1 MYFELFARLLLI
13 IGALNY
19 FFSST
24 INVNVIA
31 RIPYNRFIGIL
42 IGLAG
47 LYFVFNRDYYLPF
60 LGKSVIP
67 IGPKKPTEN
76 LKKIKLSGLP
86 PNTNVLSWASKES
99 SNDFDDYISAY
110 GDYANTDISKTNDK
124 GYVTVELPCPSAYYV
139 SKFGIKKTRLE
150 RHIHFR
156 YELPKYK
163 GVFSRVYTKY
173 LNENCE

>member
-1 MYFELFARLLLI
+1 MYLELFARLLLVV
-13 IGALNY
+13 GALNY
-19 FFSST
+19 FFSSA
-24 INVNVIA
+24 INVNVLS
-31 RIPYNRFIGIL
+31 RIPYNKFIGIL

-86 PNTNVLSWASKES
+86 PNTTVLSWGSKES
-99 SNDFDDYISAY
+99 SGDFDNYMSAY

-124 GYVTVELPCPSAYYV
+124 GEIIVELPCPSAYHV
-139 SKFGIKKTRLE
+139 SKFGMDKKLE

-163 GVFSRVYTKY
+163 GMFSRIYTKY
-173 LNENCE
+173 LDKNCQ